1 MSEPSGDKL
10 VFHTAGRVSAADMS
24 ALSSVC
30 FHLNNDADVC
40 YPRATSSDRHFA
52 FLALCEISSTQ
63 TVKVMQFFFLLLLR
77 LFLCTWTRQPR
88 PPIASR

>member
-1 MSEPSGDKL
+1 MSEPSGDK
-10 VFHTAGRVSAADMS
+10 AGRVSAADMS
-24 ALSSVC
+24 VLSSVC

-63 TVKVMQFFFLLLLR
+63 TVKVMQLFGFFFRFR

-88 PPIASR
+88 PPTASR